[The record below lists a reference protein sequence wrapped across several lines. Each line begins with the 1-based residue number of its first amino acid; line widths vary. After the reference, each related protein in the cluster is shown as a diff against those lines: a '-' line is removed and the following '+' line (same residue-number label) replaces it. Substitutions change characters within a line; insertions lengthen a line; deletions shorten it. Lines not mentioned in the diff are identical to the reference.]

1 MRKFLSVILSAA
13 LLLSFTV
20 CAAAEENVETVS
32 LNDGQVHVIDS
43 DVISSNGFALDVRS
57 RTEATVNGNVQGVGS
72 ALGAVGGS
80 TVTVSGNVA
89 SVPVIAD
96 VSMGEEVHK
105 ALSNCAVLAEASMVM
120 VDGDAAA
127 PDADAL
133 PSEGVAEQFVF
144 GVSAG
149 EGSSV
154 LVCGNARAGKLIPD
168 VLNISSISAGI
179 KADDSFVMVGGD
191 AEGETFSVNAS
202 GSRVIVGGNAVG
214 NVLCLDSMK
223 SAAGSTVLVEGTA
236 EGSVNVSGAASALY
250 VGRIAGE
257 ISGGKEAVHYLISTD
272 NGKIK
277 AESVNVLGEA
287 VFSEDETATGKSYVS
302 TSDASALSMLTTYG
316 ILTLTSESG
325 EDLEIPSDL
334 PGIDACVYNGQ
345 GSYTL
350 FIDFRSFKGGLED
363 VKVISGSK
371 EGSGAFVNREVD
383 ENAVFE
389 IEIPVETYDEDLLS
403 PTPKYSI
410 PGDPAV
416 NSFVASEYGHEVYDD
431 YEINDHIGL
440 TFHSDFI
447 QALGASSEWISV
459 KHNGTEPDFGGY
471 SVYNHHDGSMSIV
484 FSNTYLNSL
493 GPGEQ
498 YFQIGIGGKTV
509 DFTTVVK

>member
-1 MRKFLSVILSAA
+1 MRKFLSVVLSAV
-13 LLLSFTV
+13 LLLSLTV
-20 CAAAEENVETVS
+20 CAAAEENIETIS
-32 LNDGQVHVIDS
+32 LNDGEVHVFDS
-43 DVISSNGFALDVRS
+43 DVVSSNGFALDVRS
-57 RTEATVNGNVQGVGS
+57 RTEATVNGNVSGAGS

-96 VSMGEEVHK
+96 VTMGEEVHK
-105 ALSNCAVLAEASMVM
+105 ALSNCAVLAEASTVM
-120 VDGDAAA
+120 IDGDASA

-154 LVCGNARAGKLIPD
+154 LVCGDARAGKLIED
-168 VLNISSISAGI
+168 VVNISSISAGI
-179 KADDSFVMVGGD
+179 KADDSFVMVGGN
-191 AEGETFSVNAS
+191 AEGQTFSINAS
-202 GSRVIVGGNAVG
+202 GSRVVVGGDAVG
-214 NVLCLDSMK
+214 SILCLDSMK

-236 EGSVNVSGAASALY
+236 EGDVSVSGAASALY

-257 ISGGKEAVHYLISTD
+257 ISGKEAVHYLISTD

-277 AESVNVLGEA
+277 AESENVLGEA
-287 VFSEDETATGKSYVS
+287 AFSEEETASGKTYVS
-302 TSDASALSMLTTYG
+302 TLDAGALSMLTTYG
-316 ILTLTSESG
+316 ILTLTSTTG
-325 EDLEIPSDL
+325 EDLEIPSDI
-334 PGIDACVYNGQ
+334 PGIDACVYNGR

-350 FIDFRSFKGGLED
+350 FIDFRSFRGGLED
-363 VKVISGSK
+363 VKVISGSS
-371 EGSGAFVNREVD
+371 EGKGAFVNREVD

-389 IEIPVETYDEDLLS
+389 IEVPVETFDENMLS
-403 PTPKYSI
+403 PTPKYSV
-410 PGDPAV
+410 PGDPSA
-416 NSFVASEYGHEVYDD
+416 NAFVSSEYGHEVYDD

-447 QALGASSEWISV
+447 QALGASAEWISV

-484 FSNTYLNSL
+484 FSNSYLQSL

-498 YFQIGIGGKTV
+498 YFQIGVGGKTV
-509 DFTTVVK
+509 DFTTVVA